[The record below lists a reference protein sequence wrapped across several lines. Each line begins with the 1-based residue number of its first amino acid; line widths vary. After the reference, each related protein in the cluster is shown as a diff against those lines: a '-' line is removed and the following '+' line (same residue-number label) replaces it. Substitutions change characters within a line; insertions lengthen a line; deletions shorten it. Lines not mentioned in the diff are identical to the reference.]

1 MLFTIFLGLE
11 ALAVTIGNSFT
22 IAVFRKHKLA
32 LRRTFYLLINLTV
45 ADLMIGITA
54 TVQLAFNIYNIA
66 TSQQM
71 TRLAKFDAV
80 HTFFG
85 TASIVSLLTIALET
99 LYAIAWP
106 FRHRLTSKRTY
117 ILWIAVVWCFSA
129 VLFALELSRKFS
141 STTIDDLFSIWFVTC
156 GIIVILITISC
167 SYLAIWFYSKKE
179 IPGISQNSRL
189 KTKKRAKT
197 LFIVTLLSVI
207 TWLPFALTEAHSQL
221 VDHWTFKIGHETNS
235 VLVIGRELQLSN
247 SFLNPIVYSFRM
259 PEFRRSL
266 KHIFSKRKS
275 SKTQSREIRLKKAL
289 STDLPQ
295 AALVGFS
302 NLNPNY

>member
-1 MLFTIFLGLE
+1 M
-11 ALAVTIGNSFT
+11 
-22 IAVFRKHKLA
+22 
-32 LRRTFYLLINLTV
+32 
-45 ADLMIGITA
+45 
-54 TVQLAFNIYNIA
+54 
-66 TSQQM
+66 
-71 TRLAKFDAV
+71 
-80 HTFFG
+80 
-85 TASIVSLLTIALET
+85 
-99 LYAIAWP
+99 
-106 FRHRLTSKRTY
+106 
-117 ILWIAVVWCFSA
+117 VWCFSA

-235 VLVIGRELQLSN
+235 VLVIGRVLQLSN

-266 KHIFSKRKS
+266 KHISSKRKS
-275 SKTQSREIRLKKAL
+275 SKTQSREIKLNKKSPRGITPPFPPPL
-289 STDLPQ
+289 G
-295 AALVGFS
+295 V
-302 NLNPNY
+302 

>member
-54 TVQLAFNIYNIA
+54 SVQLAFNIYNMA

-235 VLVIGRELQLSN
+235 VLGCVSLGKSENGFVIPDHMDS
-247 SFLNPIVYSFRM
+247 STP
-259 PEFRRSL
+259 
-266 KHIFSKRKS
+266 KKRK
-275 SKTQSREIRLKKAL
+275 IRKRIIL
-289 STDLPQ
+289 S
-295 AALVGFS
+295 
-302 NLNPNY
+302 